1 MPNSVM
7 IQEQTVTKKQT
18 KLSLFFN
25 RFTKSTLQESSQTE
39 ILHNELRNL
48 QKQLEYK
55 EINFI
60 HAEPEYIDVAI
71 MELEAI
77 RLKYSITVRQL
88 KDIVSQ
94 KEKLYSGA

>member
-1 MPNSVM
+1 MANSVL
-7 IQEQTVTKKQT
+7 IQEKTVSKKTKFN
-18 KLSLFFN
+18 LFFN
-25 RFTKSTLQESSQTE
+25 RFSKSTLQENSPTE
-39 ILHNELRNL
+39 ILHNELRSL

-88 KDIVSQ
+88 KDIVSK
-94 KEKLYSGA
+94 KEQINYEA

>member
-1 MPNSVM
+1 MANSVM
-7 IQEQTVTKKQT
+7 IQEQTVSQKQSKFT
-18 KLSLFFN
+18 LFLK
-25 RFTKSTLQESSQTE
+25 RFTKSGLQENSQSE

-55 EINFI
+55 ETNFS

-77 RLKYSITVRQL
+77 RLKYSITVRIL

-94 KEKLYSGA
+94 KEKINAQA